1 MQQPEGFI
9 LPGEEHLVFRLHKP
23 LYGLKQSPRKWN
35 EKFDSFIIQFGLSRS
50 TADQCIYFSRSEDPD
65 DFRILVIWVDD
76 GLIASSPKTKAQDI
90 IQFLETHF
98 EIMSGP
104 TKSFIGPRNFERSS
118 QQEYIR
124 NSVPLHSSSIGKV

>member
-1 MQQPEGFI
+1 VQQPEGFI
-9 LPGEEHLVFRLHKP
+9 QPGEEHLVFRLHKP

-65 DFRILVIWVDD
+65 DFIMLGIWVDD
-76 GLIASSPKTKAQDI
+76 GLIASKSTAKARAI

-98 EIMSGP
+98 EMMSGP
-104 TKSFIGPRNFERSS
+104 ANSFID
-118 QQEYIR
+118 
-124 NSVPLHSSSIGKV
+124 